1 MYEASP
7 WVQLYMA
14 VHKYDRVAIMGYGGS
29 RKVGG
34 KESNLWQNFKFPMNQ
49 EHRSLKSGAD
59 LWQHL
64 AGGRWTVNMWVTLH
78 YLFMGP
84 GLIQPAAT
92 THTQPRSWTAGAGLV
107 EMSTGILKFPVF
119 FQDLC

>member
-34 KESNLWQNFKFPMNQ
+34 RRAICGKISSFP
-49 EHRSLKSGAD
+49 
-59 LWQHL
+59 
-64 AGGRWTVNMWVTLH
+64 
-78 YLFMGP
+78 
-84 GLIQPAAT
+84 
-92 THTQPRSWTAGAGLV
+92 
-107 EMSTGILKFPVF
+107 
-119 FQDLC
+119 